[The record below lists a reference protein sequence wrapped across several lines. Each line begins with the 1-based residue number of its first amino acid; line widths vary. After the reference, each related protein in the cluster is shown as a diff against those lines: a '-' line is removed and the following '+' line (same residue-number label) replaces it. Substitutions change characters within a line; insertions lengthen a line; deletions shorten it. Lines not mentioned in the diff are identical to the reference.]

1 MTFFSQKPVP
11 LSPVKMPEE
20 KITVWK
26 SSFRTTEQSGPGSLK
41 LSGKTCH
48 KRKPSINKSK
58 FKRRFRYLLC
68 QLWTACR
75 CLPSGTRRN
84 HLRRIRKYPCLLA
97 GLWLQCTLYR
107 CRSSFPERACHLYS
121 HRQRKRCLCR
131 SIIWWKPDRTQ
142 QCLFPWYNRRRPW
155 CRDLLDWK
163 RPLWSSGHR
172 RCLLENL
179 YRAGI
184 RWILP
189 IRMAWKPARHCDH
202 TAIWKKRWYSCWNRL
217 NSHTKPWL

>member
-1 MTFFSQKPVP
+1 MDNMSLSTIWNQAKPSVESENILAFSQDCDYSVRFIGVGVLSQKGLPP
-11 LSPVKMPEE
+11 LLSQAEE
-20 KITVWK
+20 
-26 SSFRTTEQSGPGSLK
+26 
-41 LSGKTCH
+41 
-48 KRKPSINKSK
+48 
-58 FKRRFRYLLC
+58 
-68 QLWTACR
+68 
-75 CLPSGTRRN
+75 
-84 HLRRIRKYPCLLA
+84 
-97 GLWLQCTLYR
+97 
-107 CRSSFPERACHLYS
+107 
-121 HRQRKRCLCR
+121 KRCLCR

-217 NSHTKPWL
+217 KCQTLIIIHQPFR